1 MDGSKISLNEDK
13 TKGEDNKDKESDIPP
28 KKRGFPKRL
37 KKFIAED
44 EQKNTKKKKTVT
56 EINEQLEE
64 GFIINVQGMIE
75 LGEFFDGD
83 IINCKYDIE
92 FGQDWELLNGLKTNQ
107 SQQACRTEGKDNF
120 FIWNMPFEVCLRS
133 TNPSGWPQLVVSC
146 YGPDWF
152 GREVLK
158 AYGVCYF
165 PTTKGSHERTLRMFS
180 IKSSSGFIE
189 AIGIFLG
196 QKAEILNAPPNVLS
210 TGEGRE
216 VIRAQSEGIVKAK
229 FNINIT
235 NMEYFG
241 YNQ

>member
-1 MDGSKISLNEDK
+1 MEGSKITINSD
-13 TKGEDNKDKESDIPP
+13 KDKDDKDKDSEIPP

-37 KKFIAED
+37 KKFTTEAD
-44 EQKNTKKKKTVT
+44 EKKAKKKKIVT
-56 EINEQLEE
+56 EINEQLED

-75 LGEFFDGD
+75 LGDFFDGD

-92 FGQDWELLNGLKTNQ
+92 FGQDWELLNGLQTNQ
-107 SQQACRTEGKDNF
+107 SQQACRTEGKDNY

-146 YGPDWF
+146 YSPDFF
-152 GREVLK
+152 GRELLK

-165 PTTKGSHERTLRMFS
+165 PTSKGSHERTLHMFS
-180 IKSSSGFIE
+180 VKSSSGLIE
-189 AIGIFLG
+189 AIGVFLG
-196 QKAEILNAPPNVLS
+196 QKAEILNAPNVLS

-216 VIRAQSEGIVKAK
+216 VIRAQSEGIVKVK

>member
-64 GFIINVQGMIE
+64 GFILNVQGMIE

-165 PTTKGSHERTLRMFS
+165 PSTKGSHERTLHMFS

-196 QKAEILNAPPNVLS
+196 QKAEILNAPNVLS

>member
-1 MDGSKISLNEDK
+1 MI
-13 TKGEDNKDKESDIPP
+13 P

-37 KKFIAED
+37 KKFTAD
-44 EQKNTKKKKTVT
+44 EEEKRLKKKKIVT
-56 EINEQLEE
+56 DINEQLEE
-64 GFIINVQGMIE
+64 GFILNVQGMIE

-83 IINCKYDIE
+83 VINCKYDIE
-92 FGQDWELLNGLKTNQ
+92 FGQDWELLHGLKSNV
-107 SQQACRTEGKDNF
+107 SQQACRTEGKDNYIIF
-120 FIWNMPFEVCLRS
+120 NMPFEVCLRS

-146 YGPDWF
+146 YTPDFF

-165 PTTKGSHERTLRMFS
+165 PTTKGSHERTLHMFS
-180 IKSSSGFIE
+180 VKSSSGLIE
-189 AIGIFLG
+189 AIGVFLG
-196 QKAEILNAPPNVLS
+196 QKAEILNAPNVLS

>member
-1 MDGSKISLNEDK
+1 M
-13 TKGEDNKDKESDIPP
+13 EDNKIPINEEKEEDKESDIIP
-28 KKRGFPKRL
+28 KKKKFPKRL
-37 KKFIAED
+37 VNISKELENKKA
-44 EQKNTKKKKTVT
+44 KKKAKR

-75 LGEFFDGD
+75 LGEFFEGD
-83 IINCKYDIE
+83 VINCKYDIE
-92 FGQDWELLNGLKTNQ
+92 FGQDWELLGGNLSNQ
-107 SQQACRTEGKDNF
+107 SQQACRTEGQENYF
-120 FIWNMPFEVCLRS
+120 VWNMPFEVCLKS

-146 YGPDWF
+146 YTPDFF

-165 PTTKGSHERTLRMFS
+165 PTTRGSHERTLRMFS
-180 IKSSSGFIE
+180 VKSSSGLIE
-189 AIGIFLG
+189 AIGVFLG
-196 QKAEILNAPPNVLS
+196 QKAEIMKAPEILS

-216 VIRAQSEGIVKAK
+216 VIRAKSEGTVKAK
-229 FNINIT
+229 FNVNIT

>member
-1 MDGSKISLNEDK
+1 MEGSKITLNEDK
-13 TKGEDNKDKESDIPP
+13 DKESEEMIP

-37 KKFIAED
+37 KKFTAD
-44 EQKNTKKKKTVT
+44 EEEKRLKKKKIVT
-56 EINEQLEE
+56 DINEQLEE
-64 GFIINVQGMIE
+64 GFILNVQGMIE

-83 IINCKYDIE
+83 VINCKYDIE
-92 FGQDWELLNGLKTNQ
+92 FGQDWELLHGLKSNV
-107 SQQACRTEGKDNF
+107 SQQACRTEGKDNYIIF
-120 FIWNMPFEVCLRS
+120 NMPFEVCLRS

-146 YGPDWF
+146 YTPDFF

-165 PTTKGSHERTLRMFS
+165 PTTKGSHERTLHMFS
-180 IKSSSGFIE
+180 VKSSSGLIE
-189 AIGIFLG
+189 AIGVFLG
-196 QKAEILNAPPNVLS
+196 QKAEILNAPNVLS

>member
-64 GFIINVQGMIE
+64 GFILNVQVMIE

-165 PTTKGSHERTLRMFS
+165 PTTKGSHERTLHMFS

-196 QKAEILNAPPNVLS
+196 QKAEILNAPNVLS

-235 NMEYFG
+235 NIEYFG

>member
-37 KKFIAED
+37 KKFIAD
-44 EQKNTKKKKTVT
+44 EQTKTKKKKVVT
-56 EINEQLEE
+56 DINEQLED
-64 GFIINVQGMIE
+64 GFILNVQGMIE

-92 FGQDWELLNGLKTNQ
+92 FGQDWELMNGLKTNQ

-196 QKAEILNAPPNVLS
+196 QKAEILNAPNVLS

>member
-44 EQKNTKKKKTVT
+44 EQKNTTKKKTVT

-64 GFIINVQGMIE
+64 GFILNVQGMIE

-165 PTTKGSHERTLRMFS
+165 PTTKGSHERTLHMFS

-196 QKAEILNAPPNVLS
+196 QKAEILNAPNVLS

>member
-44 EQKNTKKKKTVT
+44 DQKNTKKKKTVT

-64 GFIINVQGMIE
+64 GFILNVQGMIE

-158 AYGVCYF
+158 AYGVCFF
-165 PTTKGSHERTLRMFS
+165 PTTKGSHERTLHMFS

-196 QKAEILNAPPNVLS
+196 QKAEILNAPNVLS

-216 VIRAQSEGIVKAK
+216 VIRAQSEGIVKAI

>member
-1 MDGSKISLNEDK
+1 MEGSKITLNEDK
-13 TKGEDNKDKESDIPP
+13 DKDKESEEMIP

-37 KKFIAED
+37 KKFTAD
-44 EQKNTKKKKTVT
+44 EEEKRLKKKKIVT
-56 EINEQLEE
+56 DINEQLEE
-64 GFIINVQGMIE
+64 GFILNVQGMIE

-83 IINCKYDIE
+83 VINCKYDIE
-92 FGQDWELLNGLKTNQ
+92 FGQDWELLHGLKSNV
-107 SQQACRTEGKDNF
+107 SQQACRTEGKDNYIIF
-120 FIWNMPFEVCLRS
+120 NMPFEVCLRS

-146 YGPDWF
+146 YTPDFF

-165 PTTKGSHERTLRMFS
+165 PTTKGSHERTLHMFS
-180 IKSSSGFIE
+180 VKSSSGLIE
-189 AIGIFLG
+189 AIGVFLG
-196 QKAEILNAPPNVLS
+196 QKAEILNAPNVLS

>member
-1 MDGSKISLNEDK
+1 M
-13 TKGEDNKDKESDIPP
+13 EDNKILINEEKEEDKESDIIP
-28 KKRGFPKRL
+28 KKKKFPKRL
-37 KKFIAED
+37 VNISKELENKKA
-44 EQKNTKKKKTVT
+44 KKKAKT

-75 LGEFFDGD
+75 LGEFFEGD
-83 IINCKYDIE
+83 VINCKYDIE
-92 FGQDWELLNGLKTNQ
+92 FGQDWELLGGNLSNQ
-107 SQQACRTEGKDNF
+107 SQQACRTEGQENYF
-120 FIWNMPFEVCLRS
+120 VWNMPFEVCLRS

-146 YGPDWF
+146 YTPDFF

-165 PTTKGSHERTLRMFS
+165 PTTRGSHERTLRMFS
-180 IKSSSGFIE
+180 VKSSSGLIE
-189 AIGIFLG
+189 AIGVFLG
-196 QKAEILNAPPNVLS
+196 QKAEIMKAPEILS

-216 VIRAQSEGIVKAK
+216 VIRAKSEGTVKAK
-229 FNINIT
+229 FNVNIT

>member
-44 EQKNTKKKKTVT
+44 DQKNTKKKKTVT

-64 GFIINVQGMIE
+64 GFILNVQGMIE

-165 PTTKGSHERTLRMFS
+165 PTTKGSHERTLHMFS

-196 QKAEILNAPPNVLS
+196 QKAEILNAPNVLS

-229 FNINIT
+229 FNINIQ
-235 NMEYFG
+235 NIPY
-241 YNQ
+241 

>member
-1 MDGSKISLNEDK
+1 MEQSKISLNDE
-13 TKGEDNKDKESDIPP
+13 KDKDKDSEELP

-37 KKFIAED
+37 KKFTAD
-44 EQKNTKKKKTVT
+44 ADDKKIKSKKIIT

-64 GFIINVQGMIE
+64 GFILNVQGMIE

-83 IINCKYDIE
+83 VINCKYDIE
-92 FGQDWELLNGLKTNQ
+92 FGQDWDLINGLKSNV
-107 SQQACRTEGKDNF
+107 SQQACRTEGKEKYIIF
-120 FIWNMPFEVCLRS
+120 NMPFEVCLRS
-133 TNPSGWPQLVVSC
+133 TNPSGWPQLVISC
-146 YGPDWF
+146 YTPDFF

-165 PTTKGSHERTLRMFS
+165 PTSKGSHERTLHMFS
-180 IKSSSGFIE
+180 VESSSGLIE
-189 AIGIFLG
+189 AVGVFLG
-196 QKAEILNAPPNVLS
+196 QKAEIINAPNVLS

-216 VIRAQSEGIVKAK
+216 VIRAKSEGIVKVK

>member
-1 MDGSKISLNEDK
+1 MEGSKITLNEDK
-13 TKGEDNKDKESDIPP
+13 DKDKESEEMVP

-37 KKFIAED
+37 KKFTAD
-44 EQKNTKKKKTVT
+44 EEEKRLKKKKIVT
-56 EINEQLEE
+56 DINEQLEE
-64 GFIINVQGMIE
+64 GFILNVQGMIE

-83 IINCKYDIE
+83 VINCKYDIE
-92 FGQDWELLNGLKTNQ
+92 FGQDWELLHGLKSNV
-107 SQQACRTEGKDNF
+107 SQQACKTEGKDNYIIF
-120 FIWNMPFEVCLRS
+120 NMPFEVCLRS

-146 YGPDWF
+146 YTPDFF

-165 PTTKGSHERTLRMFS
+165 PTTKGSHERTLHMFS
-180 IKSSSGFIE
+180 VKSSSGLIE
-189 AIGIFLG
+189 AIGVFLG
-196 QKAEILNAPPNVLS
+196 QKAEILNAPNVLS

>member
-44 EQKNTKKKKTVT
+44 EQKNTTKKKTVT

-64 GFIINVQGMIE
+64 GFILNVQGMIE

-165 PTTKGSHERTLRMFS
+165 PTTKGSHERTLHMFS

-196 QKAEILNAPPNVLS
+196 QKAEILNAPNILS

>member
-64 GFIINVQGMIE
+64 GFILNVQGMIE

-165 PTTKGSHERTLRMFS
+165 PTTKGSHEITLHMFS

-196 QKAEILNAPPNVLS
+196 QKAEILNAPNVLS

>member
-1 MDGSKISLNEDK
+1 MNEDK
-13 TKGEDNKDKESDIPP
+13 DKEKENDDKDKESDALP

-44 EQKNTKKKKTVT
+44 EQKNTKKKKTIT

-64 GFIINVQGMIE
+64 GFILNVQGMIE

-165 PTTKGSHERTLRMFS
+165 PTTKGSHERTLHMFS

-196 QKAEILNAPPNVLS
+196 QKAEILNAPNVLS

-235 NMEYFG
+235 YIEYFG

>member
-1 MDGSKISLNEDK
+1 MNEDK
-13 TKGEDNKDKESDIPP
+13 DKEKENDDKDKESDALP

-64 GFIINVQGMIE
+64 GFILNVQGMIE

-165 PTTKGSHERTLRMFS
+165 PTTKGSHERTLHMFS

-196 QKAEILNAPPNVLS
+196 QKTEILNAPNVLS

-229 FNINIT
+229 FDINIT

>member
-28 KKRGFPKRL
+28 KKRGFPKKL

-64 GFIINVQGMIE
+64 GFILNVQGMIE

-165 PTTKGSHERTLRMFS
+165 PTTKGSHERTLHMFS

-196 QKAEILNAPPNVLS
+196 QKAEILNAPNVLS

>member
-64 GFIINVQGMIE
+64 GFILNVQGMIE

-92 FGQDWELLNGLKTNQ
+92 FGQDWELLN
-107 SQQACRTEGKDNF
+107 
-120 FIWNMPFEVCLRS
+120 V
-133 TNPSGWPQLVVSC
+133 
-146 YGPDWF
+146 
-152 GREVLK
+152 
-158 AYGVCYF
+158 
-165 PTTKGSHERTLRMFS
+165 
-180 IKSSSGFIE
+180 
-189 AIGIFLG
+189 
-196 QKAEILNAPPNVLS
+196 
-210 TGEGRE
+210 
-216 VIRAQSEGIVKAK
+216 
-229 FNINIT
+229 
-235 NMEYFG
+235 
-241 YNQ
+241 

>member
-64 GFIINVQGMIE
+64 GFILNVQGMIE

-165 PTTKGSHERTLRMFS
+165 PTTKGSHERTLHMFS

-196 QKAEILNAPPNVLS
+196 QKAEILNAPNVLS

>member
-1 MDGSKISLNEDK
+1 MNEDK
-13 TKGEDNKDKESDIPP
+13 DKEKENDDKDKESDALP

-37 KKFIAED
+37 KKFIAD
-44 EQKNTKKKKTVT
+44 EQTKTKKKKVVT
-56 EINEQLEE
+56 DINEQLED
-64 GFIINVQGMIE
+64 GFILNVQGMIE

-165 PTTKGSHERTLRMFS
+165 PTTKGSHERTLHMFS

-196 QKAEILNAPPNVLS
+196 QKAEILNAPNVLS

>member
-44 EQKNTKKKKTVT
+44 DQKNTKKKKTVT

-64 GFIINVQGMIE
+64 GFILNVQGMIE

-165 PTTKGSHERTLRMFS
+165 PSTKGSHERTLHMFS

-196 QKAEILNAPPNVLS
+196 QKAEILNAPNVLS

-216 VIRAQSEGIVKAK
+216 VIRTQSEGIVKAK

>member
-44 EQKNTKKKKTVT
+44 DQKNTKKKKTVT

-64 GFIINVQGMIE
+64 GFILNVQGMIE

-165 PTTKGSHERTLRMFS
+165 PTTKGSHERTLHMFS

-196 QKAEILNAPPNVLS
+196 QKAEILNAPNILS

>member
-13 TKGEDNKDKESDIPP
+13 TKGEDNKDKESDALP

-64 GFIINVQGMIE
+64 GFILNVQGMIE

-92 FGQDWELLNGLKTNQ
+92 FGQDWELMNGLKTNQ

-165 PTTKGSHERTLRMFS
+165 PTTKGSHERTLHMFS

-196 QKAEILNAPPNVLS
+196 QKAEILNAPNVLS

>member
-64 GFIINVQGMIE
+64 GFILNVQGMIE

-165 PTTKGSHERTLRMFS
+165 PATKGSHERTLHRFS

-196 QKAEILNAPPNVLS
+196 QKAEILNAPNVLS

-241 YNQ
+241 YIQ

>member
-1 MDGSKISLNEDK
+1 M
-13 TKGEDNKDKESDIPP
+13 EDNKILINEEKEEDKESDIIP
-28 KKRGFPKRL
+28 KKKKFPKRL
-37 KKFIAED
+37 VNISKELENKKA
-44 EQKNTKKKKTVT
+44 KKKAKT

-75 LGEFFDGD
+75 LGEFFEGD
-83 IINCKYDIE
+83 VINCKYDIE
-92 FGQDWELLNGLKTNQ
+92 FGQDWELLGGNLSNQ
-107 SQQACRTEGKDNF
+107 SQQACRTEGQENYF
-120 FIWNMPFEVCLRS
+120 VWNMPFEVCLKS

-146 YGPDWF
+146 YTPDFF

-165 PTTKGSHERTLRMFS
+165 PTTRGSHERTLRMFS
-180 IKSSSGFIE
+180 VKSSSGLIE
-189 AIGIFLG
+189 AIGVFLG
-196 QKAEILNAPPNVLS
+196 QKAEIMKAPEILS

-216 VIRAQSEGIVKAK
+216 VIRAKSEGTVKAK
-229 FNINIT
+229 FNVNIT

>member
-44 EQKNTKKKKTVT
+44 DQKNTKKKKTVT

-64 GFIINVQGMIE
+64 GFILNVQGMIE

-165 PTTKGSHERTLRMFS
+165 PTTKGSHERTLHMFS

-196 QKAEILNAPPNVLS
+196 QTAEILNAPNVLS

>member
-64 GFIINVQGMIE
+64 GFMLNVQGMIE

-165 PTTKGSHERTLRMFS
+165 PTTKGSHERTLHMFS

-196 QKAEILNAPPNVLS
+196 QKAEILNAPNVLS

>member
-1 MDGSKISLNEDK
+1 MEGSKISINEDK
-13 TKGEDNKDKESDIPP
+13 DKEKENDDKDKESDALP

-37 KKFIAED
+37 KKFIAD
-44 EQKNTKKKKTVT
+44 EQTKTKKKKVVT
-56 EINEQLEE
+56 DINEQLED
-64 GFIINVQGMIE
+64 GFILNVQGMIE

-92 FGQDWELLNGLKTNQ
+92 FGQEWELMNGLKTNQ

-165 PTTKGSHERTLRMFS
+165 PTTKGSHERTLHMFS

-196 QKAEILNAPPNVLS
+196 QKAEILNAPNVLS

>member
-37 KKFIAED
+37 KKFIAD
-44 EQKNTKKKKTVT
+44 EQTKTKKKKVVT
-56 EINEQLEE
+56 DINEQLED
-64 GFIINVQGMIE
+64 GFILNVQGMIE

-165 PTTKGSHERTLRMFS
+165 PTTKGSHERTLHMFS
-180 IKSSSGFIE
+180 VKSSSGLIE
-189 AIGIFLG
+189 AIGVFLG
-196 QKAEILNAPPNVLS
+196 QKAEILNAPNVLS

>member
-64 GFIINVQGMIE
+64 GFILNVQGMIE

-92 FGQDWELLNGLKTNQ
+92 FGQDWELMNGLKTNQ

-165 PTTKGSHERTLRMFS
+165 PTTKGSHERTLHMFS

-196 QKAEILNAPPNVLS
+196 QKAEILNAPNVLS

>member
-1 MDGSKISLNEDK
+1 
-13 TKGEDNKDKESDIPP
+13 
-28 KKRGFPKRL
+28 
-37 KKFIAED
+37 
-44 EQKNTKKKKTVT
+44 
-56 EINEQLEE
+56 
-64 GFIINVQGMIE
+64 MIE
-75 LGEFFDGD
+75 LGEFFDCD

-92 FGQDWELLNGLKTNQ
+92 YGQDWELLNGLKTNQ

-165 PTTKGSHERTLRMFS
+165 PTTKGSHERTLHMFS

-196 QKAEILNAPPNVLS
+196 QKAEILNAPNVLS

-216 VIRAQSEGIVKAK
+216 VIRAQSEGIVKVK

>member
-44 EQKNTKKKKTVT
+44 DQKNTKKKKTVT

-64 GFIINVQGMIE
+64 GFILNVQGMIE

-165 PTTKGSHERTLRMFS
+165 PTTKGSHERTLHMFS

-196 QKAEILNAPPNVLS
+196 QKAEILNAPNVLS

>member
-44 EQKNTKKKKTVT
+44 EQKNTKKKKIVT

-64 GFIINVQGMIE
+64 GFILNVQGMIE

-165 PTTKGSHERTLRMFS
+165 PTTKGSHERTLHMFS

-196 QKAEILNAPPNVLS
+196 QKAEILNAPNVLS